1 MMWLLGMD
9 NFSVLQPDLLP
20 SSLLGSEDVPVETG
34 TGGLTDPRFSLQ
46 PRRPNKR
53 SQDRKSENTINRTK
67 FKSSVLTIPAQSNHI
82 ISFPML
88 SPIKYG
94 PFTYAFKFYFLIIY
108 FNFINGFNFKMADVY
123 NYNPERSVGRLKKD
137 LSIDTPF

>member
-1 MMWLLGMD
+1 ME

-20 SSLLGSEDVPVETG
+20 FSLLGIKCCPSGDWD
-34 TGGLTDPRFSLQ
+34 GGLTDPRFSLQ

-67 FKSSVLTIPAQSNHI
+67 FKSSVLTILSQSNHI

-137 LSIDTPF
+137 LSIDTTFDTP